1 MAPLFGESEDMKQL
15 GQQMQNLSEQI
26 GTLKQQLA
34 QKNTEVENLQ
44 KQLGDTKS
52 ASSSADPAAL
62 QRAQNEIS
70 SLRQQLDM
78 LQSQAKQAAATSG
91 GATTSSVG
99 GASTSSIGG
108 AASAAMGAAAG
119 AASAAPAAAHGLS
132 VGSNAWVTRA
142 GGLPLRMRSQ
152 PSLNG
157 DILDRLAPGTQMT
170 LLSGPQNA
178 DGHAWWHIRTSSGHE
193 GWVAGEDL
201 RTEPD

>member
-1 MAPLFGESEDMKQL
+1 MAPLFGESEDMKQI

-26 GTLKQQLA
+26 GTLRQQLA
-34 QKNTEVENLQ
+34 QKTTEVENLQ
-44 KQLGDTKS
+44 KQLGGTQNTS
-52 ASSSADPAAL
+52 NTADPAAL

-78 LQSQAKQAAATSG
+78 LQAQAKQATATSG

-99 GASTSSIGG
+99 GATTSSVG
-108 AASAAMGAAAG
+108 SAVSSAMGAGAG
-119 AASAAPAAAHGLS
+119 AGSAGTHGLS

-142 GGLPLRMRSQ
+142 GGLPLRMRSA

-170 LLSGPQNA
+170 LLSGPQDS

-201 RTEPD
+201 RSEPD